1 MHLLQ
6 MSSSILIIVIGVIH
20 PMLQVIEGA
29 PVDAAFQE
37 EPVSV
42 AAALQDELVEE
53 SVAPE
58 TLPAAKKRKPIPQL
72 FEGKRK
78 RRKGHD

>member
-1 MHLLQ
+1 

-37 EPVSV
+37 DPVSV
-42 AAALQDELVEE
+42 ATALQDELVEE

-58 TLPAAKKRKPIPQL
+58 TLLAAKKRKPIPQL
-72 FEGKRK
+72 LEGKK
-78 RRKGHD
+78 KMRKGHE